1 MAKKNIGKQFDIFPM
16 PVVLIGTVTDGK
28 PNFMTAAW
36 ITKLNSDPPMVGRLD
51 RHKAAHRQGHPADGR
66 VQHQLSQRRPG
77 CPRGLLRAGARL

>member
-36 ITKLNSDPPMVGRLD
+36 ITKLNSDPPLLGLSLGAQ
-51 RHKAAHRQGHPADGR
+51 AAHRQGHPADG
-66 VQHQLSQRRPG
+66 
-77 CPRGLLRAGARL
+77 